1 MSARKI
7 TSAGSRRE
15 TGRAVLAGAMVYQEA
30 EIAHA
35 VRGGDIDTV
44 RRWLEDDNNPND
56 LNDLK
61 TANGNNVLFISLS
74 DPSREDRSPMLRLLL
89 AHGADVHG
97 VGVYG
102 LVALHLT
109 KYPQEADVLLKA
121 GAAVDAR
128 DRDGDTPLMFAASR
142 DRYDVARYLL
152 ESGADISATTNG
164 GHTVCVRCSQ
174 SSPGGR
180 TTRLLE
186 AVETAGS
193 WRSYVNA
200 PRVALVRLRTLCAR
214 GRARPPSARR
224 APILARLFAVA
235 PPPSTPKHARLAS
248 RQLQRPIPNEI
259 FWLVLSFWRT
269 DRDEQ
274 A

>member
-1 MSARKI
+1 
-7 TSAGSRRE
+7 
-15 TGRAVLAGAMVYQEA
+15 MVVPA
-30 EIAHA
+30 EIEHA

-44 RRWLEDDNNPND
+44 RRWLEDDND
-56 LNDLK
+56 
-61 TANGNNVLFISLS
+61 ANESVNGFPLLLSSLDLS

-89 AHGADVHG
+89 AHGADVHR

-102 LVALHLT
+102 MVALHFANS
-109 KYPQEADVLLKA
+109 PQEADVLLKA
-121 GAAVDAR
+121 GLAVDTQ
-128 DRDGDTPLMFAASR
+128 DRDGDTPLMFAIHS
-142 DRYDVARYLL
+142 DKYDVVRYLL
-152 ESGADISATTNG
+152 ESGADISLTSNQGRTAYDLS
-164 GHTVCVRCSQ
+164 RRPAS
-174 SSPGGR
+174 R

-224 APILARLFAVA
+224 APVLARLFAVA
-235 PPPSTPKHARLAS
+235 PPRPTPKHARLAS

-269 DRDEQ
+269 DRDE
-274 A
+274 

>member
-1 MSARKI
+1 
-7 TSAGSRRE
+7 
-15 TGRAVLAGAMVYQEA
+15 MVVPA
-30 EIAHA
+30 EIVHA
-35 VRGGDIDTV
+35 VCGGDIDTV
-44 RRWLEDDNNPND
+44 MRWLEDDNDANESENGLPLLLLSLLSNP
-56 LNDLK
+56 L
-61 TANGNNVLFISLS
+61 
-74 DPSREDRSPMLRLLL
+74 REDRSPMLRLLL
-89 AHGADVHG
+89 AHGADVNG

-102 LVALHLT
+102 MVPLHFT
-109 KYPQEADVLLKA
+109 KHPQEADVLLKA

-128 DRDGDTPLMFAASR
+128 DHDGDTALMFAASSNK
-142 DRYDVARYLL
+142 YDVVRYLL
-152 ESGADISATTNG
+152 ESGADISATTNRG
-164 GHTVCVRCSQ
+164 DTVCVRCSQ
-174 SSPGGR
+174 SSGR
-180 TTRLLE
+180 IRRLLE
-186 AVETAGS
+186 SVQTAGS

-269 DRDEQ
+269 DRDE
-274 A
+274 

>member
-1 MSARKI
+1 
-7 TSAGSRRE
+7 
-15 TGRAVLAGAMVYQEA
+15 MVV
-30 EIAHA
+30 EILPA
-35 VRGGDIDTV
+35 VRGGDIDMV
-44 RRWLEDDNNPND
+44 RRWLEDDNDPNAES
-56 LNDLK
+56 
-61 TANGNNVLFISLS
+61 ANGLPLLLVSQT
-74 DPSREDRSPMLRLLL
+74 DPLREDRSPMLRLLL

-97 VGVYG
+97 VGPYAT
-102 LVALHLT
+102 VALHFT

-152 ESGADISATTNG
+152 ESGADISATTNQG
-164 GHTVCVRCSQ
+164 DTVCVRCSQ

-224 APILARLFAVA
+224 APVLARLFAVA
-235 PPPSTPKHARLAS
+235 PPPPTPKHARLAS

-269 DRDEQ
+269 DRDE
-274 A
+274 

>member
-1 MSARKI
+1 
-7 TSAGSRRE
+7 
-15 TGRAVLAGAMVYQEA
+15 MVVPA

-35 VRGGDIDTV
+35 ARGGDIDTV

-89 AHGADVHG
+89 AHGADVNG
-97 VGVYG
+97 VGVYAT
-102 LVALHLT
+102 VALHFANS
-109 KYPQEADVLLKA
+109 PQEADVLLKA

-152 ESGADISATTNG
+152 ESGADISATTIDG
-164 GHTVCVRCSQ
+164 RTVCVRCSQ
-174 SSPGGR
+174 SSGR
-180 TTRLLE
+180 IRRLLE

-269 DRDEQ
+269 DRDE
-274 A
+274 